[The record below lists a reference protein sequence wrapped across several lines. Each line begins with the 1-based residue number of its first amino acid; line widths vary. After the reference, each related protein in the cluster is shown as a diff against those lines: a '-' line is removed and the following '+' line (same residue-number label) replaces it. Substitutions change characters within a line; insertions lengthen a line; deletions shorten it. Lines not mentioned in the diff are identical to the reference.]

1 MSVCVF
7 AGLTQSKQ
15 LGAVLPAGDWKVY
28 ALLDDTPAVKRLL
41 GTITSA
47 VDAATLRI
55 RFAGTCVDDLFE
67 NFYSRA
73 ELKSCKGAL
82 PPVAVRFNADRV
94 VVAPVLQ
101 LEDKLNGGALRK
113 GTVVVGGVYI
123 EAMGD
128 GGVIVARQPGMGFL
142 FLIRQFVNFFFV
154 VMVLDAAATNA
165 VAATTDD
172 DDGGADDGNDAD
184 VVDDEDDNTPRTF
197 HLLRAVCNLL
207 TKSFVFART
216 QS

>member
-1 MSVCVF
+1 MRSDDVCLCVCW
-7 AGLTQSKQ
+7 S
-15 LGAVLPAGDWKVY
+15 
-28 ALLDDTPAVKRLL
+28 DTVETARRCLL

-128 GGVIVARQPGMGFL
+128 GGVIVARQPCMGFL
-142 FLIRQFVNFFFV
+142 FLIRQFVNFFFFCS
-154 VMVLDAAATNA
+154 
-165 VAATTDD
+165 
-172 DDGGADDGNDAD
+172 DGARRRRHKRRRCND
-184 VVDDEDDNTPRTF
+184 R
-197 HLLRAVCNLL
+197 R
-207 TKSFVFART
+207 RRWWR
-216 QS
+216 